1 MYLHEHMS
9 LAMSMAKIAY
19 ANDEVP
25 VGAII
30 VKDGMIISDGFVM
43 IFDFQSEVK

>member
-1 MYLHEHMS
+1 MLE
-9 LAMSMAKIAY
+9 AMEMAKLAY

-30 VKDGMIISDGFVM
+30 VKNEKII
-43 IFDFQSEVK
+43 